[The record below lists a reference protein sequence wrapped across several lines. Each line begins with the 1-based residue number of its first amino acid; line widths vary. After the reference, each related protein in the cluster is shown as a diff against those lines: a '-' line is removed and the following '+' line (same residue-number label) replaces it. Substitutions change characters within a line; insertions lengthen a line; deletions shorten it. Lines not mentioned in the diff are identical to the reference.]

1 MILYYKT
8 MSGRRNCINNSSF
21 SYTGKEQSPLR
32 FGLSAEGYPVN
43 SILEGFDKNVWVVEI
58 KNNRKIWV
66 KKDDDFTITY
76 ELPLINKIEDYNKT
90 INVENELINNT
101 TDDTKM
107 IPKVT
112 KSISK
117 NYDNDTKKDICQSE
131 SCVNN
136 IIHNNTPNIA
146 NTANNPKNIACSDNV
161 ADIKIIKKPTNY
173 NIFLSYR
180 LKQLKEEYKKEAK
193 INKDK
198 EIFKIVINEWN
209 EYKTKPEELKIIL
222 EKALSNT

>member
-1 MILYYKT
+1 

-43 SILEGFDKNVWVVEI
+43 SILEGFDKNIWVVEI

-66 KKDDDFTITY
+66 RKDDDFTITY

-90 INVENELINNT
+90 IDVENELINNT
-101 TDDTKM
+101 ADDTKM
-107 IPKVT
+107 IPKVA

-117 NYDNDTKKDICQSE
+117 NSNNKKDICQSE
-131 SCVNN
+131 CCENN
-136 IIHNNTPNIA
+136 IIHNNAASSA
-146 NTANNPKNIACSDNV
+146 NA
-161 ADIKIIKKPTNY
+161 ADVKIIKKPTNY

>member
-1 MILYYKT
+1 

-66 KKDDDFTITY
+66 RKDDDFTITY

-90 INVENELINNT
+90 IDVENEIINNT
-101 TDDTKM
+101 TNDTKV
-107 IPKVT
+107 IPKVA

-117 NYDNDTKKDICQSE
+117 NDNNDTKKDICQNE
-131 SCVNN
+131 CCENN
-136 IIHNNTPNIA
+136 IIHNNA
-146 NTANNPKNIACSDNV
+146 ACSANAVDV
-161 ADIKIIKKPTNY
+161 KIIKKPTNY

-180 LKQLKEEYKKEAK
+180 LKQLKEEYKKDAK